1 MVPRLRHRIGIETLR
16 RELVALH
23 ASSAATNQHT
33 KIAPSFISSPPTSTP
48 LLAVDEYLWAAN
60 DSPYECTNGSNHK
73 HHNAA
78 VGEYIPGYRTS
89 AAFLSSLRTNLRLQA
104 SPPPSPMST
113 PPSMRAS
120 ATSLT
125 GVPEPSP
132 LAGDLAAL
140 TPPQTPTNPLEGG
153 PDLSTYV
160 TEDEE
165 EKVAALKLVA
175 DSIAQMRQT
184 ASRILIFH
192 PLNIAIFTAL
202 LALVCNYLYKS
213 RSDIGIVFTTAAGIT
228 MAGLIFVR
236 WLTGGY
242 LFAAEEFA
250 EKEKVIDLLIDADIL
265 VTKYGQEVIGAVILN
280 WKGVE
285 PSKASSSPK
294 DSRQKDKRRK
304 WRAEVN
310 GWAVRIRYRGKGIG
324 GDLLE
329 EAVKLAKSKGA
340 DSVTFADDHANSRR
354 ILWDF
359 YNAPFERKERLGR
372 EKLQA
377 LWQANPKGKKR

>member
-1 MVPRLRHRIGIETLR
+1 
-16 RELVALH
+16 
-23 ASSAATNQHT
+23 
-33 KIAPSFISSPPTSTP
+33 
-48 LLAVDEYLWAAN
+48 
-60 DSPYECTNGSNHK
+60 
-73 HHNAA
+73 
-78 VGEYIPGYRTS
+78 
-89 AAFLSSLRTNLRLQA
+89 
-104 SPPPSPMST
+104 MST

-120 ATSLT
+120 AASLT

-140 TPPQTPTNPLEGG
+140 TPPQTPTNPLEGV

-192 PLNIAIFTAL
+192 PLNVAIFTAL
-202 LALVCNYLYKS
+202 LAVICNYLYKS
-213 RSDIGIVFTTAAGIT
+213 RSDIGIVFTTGAGIT
-228 MAGLIFVR
+228 MAGLVFVR

-250 EKEKVIDLLIDADIL
+250 EKEKVIDLLIDADIV
-265 VTKYGQEVIGAVILN
+265 VTKFGEEVIGAVILN
-280 WKGVE
+280 WKGVK

-340 DSVTFADDHANSRR
+340 DSVTFADDHASKC
-354 ILWDF
+354 LH
-359 YNAPFERKERLGR
+359 LV
-372 EKLQA
+372 
-377 LWQANPKGKKR
+377 